1 MTRGAD
7 VSRPNELA
15 VNGRSS
21 SPLVLHARRL
31 VLRTM
36 TENDYEGWLEVRR
49 RCGEWLTRWEPRS
62 AGGPHL
68 ADDRRSFLARC
79 SVRERER
86 QLGIGY
92 GFGLFDGGRFAGEIT
107 VSGVQRG
114 QMQSAYVGYW
124 IDQELAGRGYIPEA
138 VVAVLQ
144 FAFDYL
150 DLHRVEINIIPR
162 NESSR
167 RVVEK
172 LGIRC
177 EGVAERYLEIDGVW
191 EGHARYAITREEW
204 VERAP
209 ELVAT
214 WLLPRD

>member
-7 VSRPNELA
+7 MTRSGDLSVRDRPT
-15 VNGRSS
+15 

-31 VLRTM
+31 VLRTL
-36 TENDYEGWLEVRR
+36 TEHDYEGWLEVRR
-49 RCGEWLTRWEPRS
+49 RCGQWLTRWEPRS
-62 AGGPHL
+62 ADGPHL
-68 ADDRRSFLARC
+68 AEDRRSFISRC
-79 SVRERER
+79 NIRERER

-107 VSGVQRG
+107 ISGIQRG
-114 QMQSAYVGYW
+114 PMQSAFVGYW
-124 IDQELAGRGYIPEA
+124 IDQELAGQGYIPEA

-144 FAFDYL
+144 YSFDYL
-150 DLHRVEINIIPR
+150 DLHRIEINIIPR
-162 NESSR
+162 NDASR
-167 RVVEK
+167 RVVDK

-191 EGHARYAITREEW
+191 EDHARYAITREEW
-204 VERAP
+204 VQRAP
-209 ELVAT
+209 ELVAS

>member
-7 VSRPNELA
+7 MTRNGDLSVRDRPT
-15 VNGRSS
+15 

-31 VLRTM
+31 VLRTL
-36 TENDYEGWLEVRR
+36 TEHDYEGWFEVRR
-49 RCGEWLTRWEPRS
+49 RCGEWLTRWEPRT

-68 ADDRRSFLARC
+68 AEDRRSFIGRC
-79 SVRERER
+79 NIRERER

-107 VSGVQRG
+107 ISGIQRG
-114 QMQSAYVGYW
+114 PMQSAFVGYW
-124 IDQELAGRGYIPEA
+124 IDQDLAGQGYTPEA

-144 FAFDYL
+144 YSFDYL
-150 DLHRVEINIIPR
+150 DLHRIEINIIPR
-162 NESSR
+162 NEASR

-172 LGIRC
+172 LGIRF

-191 EGHARYAITREEW
+191 EDHARYAITHEEW

>member
-1 MTRGAD
+1 MTRGGDASRGAD
-7 VSRPNELA
+7 LTVRDR
-15 VNGRSS
+15 VT

-31 VLRTM
+31 VLRTL
-36 TENDYEGWLEVRR
+36 TEHDYEGWLEVRR

-62 AGGPHL
+62 ANGPHL
-68 ADDRRSFLARC
+68 AEDRRSFMARC
-79 SVRERER
+79 AVRERER
-86 QLGIGY
+86 QLGVAY

-107 VSGVQRG
+107 ISGVQRG

-124 IDQELAGRGYIPEA
+124 IDQELAGQGYIPEA

-144 FAFDYL
+144 YAFDYL
-150 DLHRVEINIIPR
+150 NLHRIEINIVPR
-162 NESSR
+162 NASSR